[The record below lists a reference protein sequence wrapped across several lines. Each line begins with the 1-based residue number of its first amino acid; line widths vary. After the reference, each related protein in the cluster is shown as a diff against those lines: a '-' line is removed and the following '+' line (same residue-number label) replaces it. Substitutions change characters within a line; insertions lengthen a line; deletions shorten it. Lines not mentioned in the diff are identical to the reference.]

1 LNKPKKR
8 KCPWFWKRQESCPDC
23 GWVAASE
30 VAFEAMIH
38 RDKMFNCPRCHA
50 IYNLDDF
57 WKEYHDKY
65 SLQIR
70 EEE

>member
-1 LNKPKKR
+1 
-8 KCPWFWKRQESCPDC
+8 
-23 GWVAASE
+23 VAASE

-70 EEE
+70 EEEEE